1 MMSEPLEDRLTAAGS
16 HRQAFT
22 PNMAAIKN
30 RAETRASR
38 RRAGFNVAMVVLV
51 AGGGLLAYSAL
62 RSPLTIDAADGGEP
76 GDAVVVD
83 ETTTTST
90 QEALQ
95 STTSTTLAPIPE
107 RSLPDS
113 LGGYVEVRNGE
124 IIHVS
129 SVGTETRLPLE
140 QPTGGFVQRWLTD
153 IAPVDGT
160 PYLFI
165 DEFVNRT
172 DLAADRAAAL
182 YESYGVSYGE
192 ESDPY
197 ADLRGIATEQELSD
211 LEHWE
216 VAIVAYNLASDELFD
231 VERRTIHSATSID
244 WIYNGHIT
252 TDGQRVLVMR
262 ELWQSTCMYVN
273 ALTLDGEPI
282 ILDPSP
288 VPAPIGV
295 ESLDF
300 NAIRAI
306 QMGDRPYP
314 QECTTLEQIGDG
326 GVAILGSVVDQALV
340 SEWNSELR

>member
-1 MMSEPLEDRLTAAGS
+1 MTEPLEDRLSAAGS
-16 HRQAFT
+16 NRQAFT
-22 PNMAAIKN
+22 PNMAAIKG
-30 RAETRASR
+30 RAETRARR
-38 RRAGFNVAMVVLV
+38 RRAGFNLAMVVVV

-62 RSPLTIDAADGGEP
+62 RQPLTVDAADGGEP
-76 GDAVVVD
+76 TVAAVVD
-83 ETTTTST
+83 ETTTTT
-90 QEALQ
+90 VDDAPPP
-95 STTSTTLAPIPE
+95 TTPTSEAPIPE
-107 RSLPDS
+107 SALPDS
-113 LGGYVEVRNGE
+113 LGGYIELRNGDL
-124 IIHVS
+124 IHVS
-129 SVGTETRLPLE
+129 SAAAETRLPLE
-140 QPTGGFVQRWLTD
+140 QPPGGFVQRWVTD

-160 PYLFI
+160 PYLFM

-172 DLAADRAAAL
+172 DLAAIRAASL
-182 YESYGVSYGE
+182 YESYGLAYGD

-197 ADLRGIATEQELSD
+197 SDLSGIATEQELSD

-216 VAIVAYNLASDELFD
+216 VAIVAYNLETDELFD
-231 VERRTIHSATSID
+231 VERRTIHSATSVD

-252 TDGQRVLVMR
+252 ADGQRVLVMR

-273 ALTLDGEPI
+273 ALGLDGEPI

-326 GVAILGSVVDQALV
+326 GVGILGSVVDQAIV
-340 SEWNSELR
+340 NQWNSELR

>member
-1 MMSEPLEDRLTAAGS
+1 MSNEPLEDRLSAAGS
-16 HRQAFT
+16 HRQDYT
-22 PNMAAIKN
+22 PNMAALKS

-38 RRAGFNVAMVVLV
+38 RRGGFNLAMVVLV

-90 QEALQ
+90 QEASR

-113 LGGYVEVRNGE
+113 LGGYVEMRTGELVHVTSNGFE
-124 IIHVS
+124 NRV
-129 SVGTETRLPLE
+129 PLE
-140 QPTGGFVQRWLTD
+140 QPAGGFVQRWVTD

-172 DLAADRAAAL
+172 DLAEDRVAAL

-197 ADLRGIATEQELSD
+197 ADLRGIATDQELSN

-216 VAIVAYNLASDELFD
+216 VAIVAYNLETDELFD

-252 TDGQRVLVMR
+252 TDGSRILVMR
-262 ELWQSTCMYVN
+262 ELWQSACLYVE
-273 ALTLDGEPI
+273 ALTFDGAVLE
-282 ILDPSP
+282 LTENPSP
-288 VPAPIGV
+288 APEGLGTFDYETIRSMQRGEVP
-295 ESLDF
+295 L
-300 NAIRAI
+300 
-306 QMGDRPYP
+306 P
-314 QECTTLEQIGDG
+314 QPCATLAEIDDDG
-326 GVAILGSVVDQALV
+326 RELLGAQVDQARIDAV
-340 SEWNSELR
+340 NSGLP